1 MNNLQ
6 KALIKKDLL
15 FSRKL
20 APVSLICAAA
30 ISVYGGAFAR
40 GVFASPLVTLSAAS
54 IIAVLAYL
62 SMICYLEDNPE
73 TEGFLDAL
81 PVAKQSRI
89 FARYAVMLLLVM
101 GATAIAA
108 AAFVIAGGG
117 LVLGDVMWALS
128 ITLAL
133 YSLFLFVFFQAGLQ
147 SAQYVPATVLLA
159 GAVAMK
165 TGVLGDFALPAE
177 YGYAALPAAVIVFV
191 VSAKCSAKV

>member
-1 MNNLQ
+1 MNKLQ
-6 KALIKKDLL
+6 KTLIKKDLL

-30 ISVYGGAFAR
+30 ISIYGGAFAR

-54 IIAVLAYL
+54 VIAVLAYL
-62 SMICYLEDNPE
+62 SVICYLEDNLE

-81 PVAKQSRI
+81 PVAKRSRI
-89 FARYAVMLLLVM
+89 LARYVVMLLLVI
-101 GATAIAA
+101 AVHAIAA
-108 AAFVIAGGG
+108 AAFVIASGG
-117 LVLGDVMWALS
+117 LAFGDVMWALS

-133 YSLFLFVFFQAGLQ
+133 YSIFLYVFFQAGLQ
-147 SAQYVPATVLLA
+147 TAQYVPATVLLA
-159 GAVAMK
+159 GAVAVK
-165 TGVLGDFALPAE
+165 TGIFGDFALPAG

>member
-1 MNNLQ
+1 
-6 KALIKKDLL
+6 
-15 FSRKL
+15 
-20 APVSLICAAA
+20 
-30 ISVYGGAFAR
+30 
-40 GVFASPLVTLSAAS
+40 
-54 IIAVLAYL
+54 
-62 SMICYLEDNPE
+62 MICYLEDNPE